1 MGETI
6 LQSFYL
12 LLVLV
17 GLVFIILSPILLIA
31 FLIKLSSR
39 KKYNQRNNVPPSV
52 PQQHIQNKY
61 NNTNIQ
67 KFQPQEPPIPTQAP
81 VIQQYERQT
90 PYQGKYVLTD
100 HEKSFYYKA
109 LKPVADE
116 LGLIALCQVNL
127 AAVIGIQYRVENY
140 MSWFGKIKSKRLD
153 FVLCNP
159 DFFPVLVIELDD
171 SSHDRP
177 DRIERDQ
184 QVNLYL
190 YEANI
195 KILHFRAW
203 TPEQVRQVIIETLKT
218 PIAM

>member
-1 MGETI
+1 MNEQLYYRLI
-6 LQSFYL
+6 LSIIEL
-12 LLVLV
+12 AIMV
-17 GLVFIILSPILLIA
+17 GIPIAITFIIIIIRN
-31 FLIKLSSR
+31 FYYKEKQKNQSSII
-39 KKYNQRNNVPPSV
+39 PP
-52 PQQHIQNKY
+52 PM
-61 NNTNIQ
+61 
-67 KFQPQEPPIPTQAP
+67 PTQAPITGQRAP

-116 LGLIALCQVNL
+116 MGLIALCQVNL
-127 AAVIGIQYRVENY
+127 AAIIGIQYRAENY

-153 FVLCNP
+153 FVLCNTE
-159 DFFPVLVIELDD
+159 FFPVLVIELDD

-203 TPEQVRQVIIETLKT
+203 TPEQVRQVITDTIKP